1 MMDDYKKK
9 GEDALLEADRP
20 EEAAVPEAAE
30 PEAAEPEAA
39 EPDAAKPKKKTEPK
53 AEKPRDQPRMICE
66 GCGRSYSIHTKRHK
80 CRPPAGFVPALPKGG
95 QPSGSEKKP
104 ELPPPPPIPGPVE
117 RQITLSDVTEFLFGE
132 SKARR
137 QQRRDDLLAKML

>member
-1 MMDDYKKK
+1 MMDDYEKIR
-9 GEDALLEADRP
+9 EDALLEADRP

-30 PEAAEPEAA
+30 PEAAE
-39 EPDAAKPKKKTEPK
+39 PKKKTEPK

-104 ELPPPPPIPGPVE
+104 ELPPPPLIPGPVE
-117 RQITLSDVTEFLFGE
+117 RQITLSDVTEFLFAE

-137 QQRRDDLLAKML
+137 QQRRDDLLAKMF